1 MIGQL
6 SVCVSGIKG
15 YSLRGGGG
23 GDWTAFCLCV
33 RDKGVLTERRGGGV
47 IGLLSVCVS
56 GIKGYSLRGGG
67 GGGDWTAFCLCVWDK
82 GVLTERGRGWG

>member
-1 MIGQL
+1 MG
-6 SVCVSGIKG
+6 
-15 YSLRGGGG
+15 
-23 GDWTAFCLCV
+23 A
-33 RDKGVLTERRGGGV
+33 

-82 GVLTERGRGWG
+82 GVLTERRGWG

>member
-1 MIGQL
+1 M
-6 SVCVSGIKG
+6 
-15 YSLRGGGG
+15 
-23 GDWTAFCLCV
+23 
-33 RDKGVLTERRGGGV
+33 GV
-47 IGLLSVCVS
+47 IGQLSVCVS

>member
-1 MIGQL
+1 MIGLL

-33 RDKGVLTERRGGGV
+33 
-47 IGLLSVCVS
+47 
-56 GIKGYSLRGGG
+56 
-67 GGGDWTAFCLCVWDK
+67 WDK